1 MTNDDALPCKEAV
14 ELVTEYL
21 EKVMLP
27 QMRRRL
33 EEHVENRPGCENH
46 LEQVQLTFIITASW
60 ATSWSRSKS
69 EVSTRLCTIKQ
80 ASWCV

>member
-46 LEQVQLTFIITASW
+46 LEQVQLTIG
-60 ATSWSRSKS
+60 
-69 EVSTRLCTIKQ
+69 VSQPLTKVTKRMRE
-80 ASWCV
+80 